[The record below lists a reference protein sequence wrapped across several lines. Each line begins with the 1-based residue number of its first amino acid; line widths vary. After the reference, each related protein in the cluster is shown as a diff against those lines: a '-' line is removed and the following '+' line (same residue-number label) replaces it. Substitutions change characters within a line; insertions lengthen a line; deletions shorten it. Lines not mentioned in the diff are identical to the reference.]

1 MNAGTPNLSL
11 HVYTAHPCCTCILE
25 NVKRDIVVFILK
37 YLKIKESG

>member
-11 HVYTAHPCCTCILE
+11 HVYTAILE